1 MKVEIHPM
9 IFVGEPS
16 CEFTRSTK
24 ECPMNIPVL
33 SQSMSS
39 DSIAAL
45 AKAMIKAQ
53 ASIVP
58 ASKDRLNPFTRSMYA
73 TLGSVVDSC
82 RQALL
87 NAGIWVT
94 QYPVPVDGGESGS
107 VIGLVTKLVH
117 ADSGEWQS
125 SLLVMPVPKNDPQ
138 GFGSA
143 LTYARRYGLSAMVG
157 IVTEDDDDANGA
169 CLQPRSNAVVADP
182 VQTPPPPAKPAE
194 TARNHIATP
203 VPPASANLPRIDG
216 VTFSQGQGQDGNTYV
231 TAAGDTRNK
240 TAILKEAGFR
250 WDAVRKLWWRYQQQP
265 VSA

>member
-1 MKVEIHPM
+1 
-9 IFVGEPS
+9 
-16 CEFTRSTK
+16 
-24 ECPMNIPVL
+24 MNIPAL

-53 ASIVP
+53 QAIVP

-117 ADSGEWQS
+117 AESGEWQS

-157 IVTEDDDDANGA
+157 ITTEDDDDANGA
-169 CLQPRSNAVVADP
+169 CGQPGPTHHASQKLDAL
-182 VQTPPPPAKPAE
+182 PAKSLVGTANNPPKASNPA
-194 TARNHIATP
+194 N
-203 VPPASANLPRIDG
+203 PADLPEKINLPRIDG
-216 VTFSQGQGQDGNTYV
+216 VAFSHGKGQDGTLYI
-231 TAAGDTRNK
+231 TASGDTRNK
-240 TAILKEAGFR
+240 SGILKEAGFR
-250 WDAVRKLWWRYQQQP
+250 WDAARKIWWRYQQP
-265 VSA
+265 IPA

>member
-1 MKVEIHPM
+1 
-9 IFVGEPS
+9 
-16 CEFTRSTK
+16 
-24 ECPMNIPVL
+24 MNIPVL

-53 ASIVP
+53 QAIVP

-117 ADSGEWQS
+117 AESGEWQA

-169 CLQPRSNAVVADP
+169 CLQPKSSAMAVAP
-182 VQTPPPPAKPAE
+182 AQTSVPPAKPE
-194 TARNHIATP
+194 ERPKNHTAMPAAATP
-203 VPPASANLPRIDG
+203 VNLPRIDG
-216 VTFSQGQGQDGNTYV
+216 VTFSQGQGQDGISYI
-231 TAAGDTRNK
+231 TASGDTRNK
-240 TAILKEAGFR
+240 TGILKEAGFR
-250 WDAVRKLWWRYQQQP
+250 WDAARKLWWKCNQAVP
-265 VSA
+265 A

>member
-1 MKVEIHPM
+1 
-9 IFVGEPS
+9 
-16 CEFTRSTK
+16 
-24 ECPMNIPVL
+24 MNIPVL

-39 DSIAAL
+39 DNISSL

-53 ASIVP
+53 AAIVP

-117 ADSGEWQS
+117 AESGEWQA

-157 IVTEDDDDANGA
+157 IVTEDDDDGNGA
-169 CLQPRSNAVVADP
+169 CGPSKVLHQADQKEAALLTKEPNGTANNATKSSNATNSP
-182 VQTPPPPAKPAE
+182 E
-194 TARNHIATP
+194 SATRL
-203 VPPASANLPRIDG
+203 NLPRIDG
-216 VTFSQGQGQDGNTYV
+216 VAFSHGEAQDGTPYII
-231 TAAGDTRNK
+231 ASGDTRSK
-240 TAILKEAGFR
+240 SAILKEAGFR
-250 WDAVRKLWWRYQQQP
+250 WDAARKVWWRYQQP
-265 VSA
+265 IPA

>member
-1 MKVEIHPM
+1 
-9 IFVGEPS
+9 
-16 CEFTRSTK
+16 
-24 ECPMNIPVL
+24 MNIPIL

-39 DSIAAL
+39 DSISSL

-53 ASIVP
+53 AAINP

-94 QYPVPVDGGESGS
+94 QYPVPVDGGETGS

-117 ADSGEWQS
+117 AESGEWQS

-157 IVTEDDDDANGA
+157 IVTEDDDANEA
-169 CLQPRSNAVVADP
+169 CQQPSKATVATEPAPASPVIAEDRSRPRVITRPAV
-182 VQTPPPPAKPAE
+182 PPPP
-194 TARNHIATP
+194 P
-203 VPPASANLPRIDG
+203 VPDNLPRIDG
-216 VTFSQGQGQDGNTYV
+216 VTFSQVAGQDGISYI
-231 TAAGDTRNK
+231 TATGDTRNK
-240 TAILKEAGFR
+240 TGILKEAGFR
-250 WDAVRKLWWRYQQQP
+250 WDAARKLWWKCQQP
-265 VSA
+265 IPA

>member
-1 MKVEIHPM
+1 
-9 IFVGEPS
+9 
-16 CEFTRSTK
+16 
-24 ECPMNIPVL
+24 MNIPAL

-53 ASIVP
+53 QAIVP

-87 NAGIWVT
+87 NAGIWIV
-94 QYPVPVDGGESGS
+94 QYPIPVEGSETNS

-117 ADSGEWQS
+117 AESGEWQA

-157 IVTEDDDDANGA
+157 ITTEDDDDANGA
-169 CLQPRSNAVVADP
+169 CLQSRSSAVVTEPA
-182 VQTPPPPAKPAE
+182 QTPALPAKPKE
-194 TARNHIATP
+194 TVENHAKT
-203 VPPASANLPRIDG
+203 PASPSPVNLPRIDG
-216 VTFSQGQGQDGNTYV
+216 VTFSQGQGQDGNIYI

-240 TAILKEAGFR
+240 TGILKEAGFR
-250 WDAVRKLWWRYQQQP
+250 WDAARKLWWRYQQP
-265 VSA
+265 IPA

>member
-1 MKVEIHPM
+1 
-9 IFVGEPS
+9 
-16 CEFTRSTK
+16 
-24 ECPMNIPVL
+24 MNIPAL

-53 ASIVP
+53 QAIVP

-117 ADSGEWQS
+117 AESGEWQA

-157 IVTEDDDDANGA
+157 ITTEDDDDANGA
-169 CLQPRSNAVVADP
+169 CGQSGPSVHASPNATVQAPQTPDNPAKNPPKASNLANSADP
-182 VQTPPPPAKPAE
+182 LEKV
-194 TARNHIATP
+194 
-203 VPPASANLPRIDG
+203 NLPRIDG
-216 VTFSQGQGQDGNTYV
+216 VAFTHGKAQDGTLYI
-231 TAAGDTRNK
+231 TASGDTRNK
-240 TAILKEAGFR
+240 SGILKEAGFR
-250 WDAVRKLWWRYQQQP
+250 WDAARKIWWRYQQP
-265 VSA
+265 IPA

>member
-1 MKVEIHPM
+1 
-9 IFVGEPS
+9 
-16 CEFTRSTK
+16 
-24 ECPMNIPVL
+24 MNIPAL

-53 ASIVP
+53 QAIVP

-73 TLGSVVDSC
+73 TLGSVVESC
-82 RQALL
+82 RAALL

-94 QYPVPVDGGESGS
+94 QYPVPVDSGESGS

-169 CLQPRSNAVVADP
+169 CLQPKSNAIAAAP
-182 VQTPPPPAKPAE
+182 VQTPVSPAKPE
-194 TARNHIATP
+194 ERPKNHTAMPAAATP
-203 VPPASANLPRIDG
+203 VNLPRIDG
-216 VTFSQGQGQDGNTYV
+216 VTFSQGQGQDGISYI
-231 TAAGDTRNK
+231 TATGDTRNK
-240 TAILKEAGFR
+240 IGILKEAGFR
-250 WDAVRKLWWRYQQQP
+250 WDAARKLWWKCNQAVP
-265 VSA
+265 A